1 MGDLFL
7 GEGCSCSI
15 KKLKSEIFNDKKVGN
30 FEKRELGQFSGLRE
44 LGEKERVVFVRMVV
58 GRPMHTLHHK
68 LLELFDGTWLYGRTY
83 NGPRP
88 LPEKISQTI

>member
-30 FEKRELGQFSGLRE
+30 FEKRKLGQFSGLRAWWKRE
-44 LGEKERVVFVRMVV
+44 GGVCK
-58 GRPMHTLHHK
+58 
-68 LLELFDGTWLYGRTY
+68 DGGW
-83 NGPRP
+83 
-88 LPEKISQTI
+88 

>member
-30 FEKRELGQFSGLRE
+30 FEKRELGQFSGLRAWWKRE
-44 LGEKERVVFVRMVV
+44 GGVCK
-58 GRPMHTLHHK
+58 
-68 LLELFDGTWLYGRTY
+68 DGGW
-83 NGPRP
+83 
-88 LPEKISQTI
+88 

>member
-30 FEKRELGQFSGLRE
+30 FEKRELGQFSGLIAWWKRDCGVCE
-44 LGEKERVVFVRMVV
+44 
-58 GRPMHTLHHK
+58 
-68 LLELFDGTWLYGRTY
+68 DGGW
-83 NGPRP
+83 
-88 LPEKISQTI
+88 

>member
-30 FEKRELGQFSGLRE
+30 FEKKRELGQFAGLRA
-44 LGEKERVVFVRMVV
+44 
-58 GRPMHTLHHK
+58 
-68 LLELFDGTWLYGRTY
+68 
-83 NGPRP
+83 
-88 LPEKISQTI
+88 